1 MQKSSK
7 TLSDSCGICEGK
19 KKGLFTSVTSTCSDI
34 MMVTVR
40 IALQNLGRQPFCWYN
55 QYVFE
60 LQVATLE
67 LLGTRIVEA
76 LLEIVVWQN

>member
-55 QYVFE
+55 QYVFNLK
-60 LQVATLE
+60 LQVATWNSSEPVLWK
-67 LLGTRIVEA
+67 LY
-76 LLEIVVWQN
+76 